1 MTSRAPMFYGLAEY
15 YDRFVAGKDYSGEA
29 ARLVAHARRY
39 GRSGG
44 REWLDVACG
53 TGRHL
58 AELRRTW
65 SVHGLDASPEML
77 RIARHRLPGVPL
89 ARGDMRTFRT
99 ARRFD
104 VVSCLFGAIGH
115 LETER
120 DLRAT
125 FANFARHLKPGGV
138 ALVEPWIDPADFR
151 PRSHSLM
158 TYRGPDAVLARL
170 SYSVR
175 RGRASVVRS
184 RYLVGVPGRGI
195 READG
200 TDVGLLVPR
209 DRLVAMMVDAGLDAR
224 FRVRGVRSGRGLL
237 LGTKPTGPPHRPEVR
252 RAERPAR

>member
-1 MTSRAPMFYGLAEY
+1 MTPRAPMFGELAEY
-15 YDRFVAGKDYSGEA
+15 YDRFLAEKDYRGEA
-29 ARLVAHARRY
+29 AQLVALARQY

-58 AELRRTW
+58 AELRRSY
-65 SVHGLDASPEML
+65 SVRGIDASPEML
-77 RIARHRLPGVPL
+77 RIARRRLPGIPL
-89 ARGDMRTFRT
+89 DRGDMRTFRT

-104 VVSCLFGAIGH
+104 VVSCLFSAIGH
-115 LETER
+115 LESER

-151 PRSHSLM
+151 PGSHFLM

-175 RGRASVVRS
+175 RGRTSVVRS
-184 RYLVGVPGRGI
+184 GYLVGVPGRGI
-195 READG
+195 REVDG

-209 DRLVAMMVDAGLDAR
+209 HRLVAMMADAGLRPR
-224 FRVRGVRSGRGLL
+224 FRVRGVRSGRGFLI
-237 LGTKPTGPPHRPEVR
+237 GRKPVVPPRRPVAR
-252 RAERPAR
+252 RGRRTER